1 MEQDDKKVRLRMD
14 GLKNSKEWKGKID
27 AFEIEIKPEYAN
39 EYFEGILKLM
49 LEIANKHSKEVK
61 NASKV

>member
-1 MEQDDKKVRLRMD
+1 MD